1 LASAKGSGL
10 KVNEFNEEREL
21 NVVIVLMLSGGLH
34 FGSVKLKHEVAIEIL
49 ALLGLSAIKDN
60 NRVET
65 IFFEKEM
72 VRLFKPTKREAIIYD
87 VVEKGVAIEP
97 LGMEADYNS
106 LVESIMGIVKQRS
119 IIFVIGDFLTQDLDF
134 SLISAK
140 HQIYALGQ

>member
-1 LASAKGSGL
+1 L

-21 NVVIVLMLSGGLH
+21 NIVIVLMLSGGLH

-72 VRLFKPTKREAIIYD
+72 V
-87 VVEKGVAIEP
+87 G
-97 LGMEADYNS
+97 
-106 LVESIMGIVKQRS
+106 SI
-119 IIFVIGDFLTQDLDF
+119 
-134 SLISAK
+134 
-140 HQIYALGQ
+140 

>member
-1 LASAKGSGL
+1 MASAKGSGL

-21 NVVIVLMLSGGLH
+21 NIVIVLMLSGGLH

-72 VRLFKPTKREAIIYD
+72 V
-87 VVEKGVAIEP
+87 G
-97 LGMEADYNS
+97 
-106 LVESIMGIVKQRS
+106 SI
-119 IIFVIGDFLTQDLDF
+119 
-134 SLISAK
+134 
-140 HQIYALGQ
+140 

>member
-1 LASAKGSGL
+1 
-10 KVNEFNEEREL
+10 
-21 NVVIVLMLSGGLH
+21 
-34 FGSVKLKHEVAIEIL
+34 
-49 ALLGLSAIKDN
+49 
-60 NRVET
+60 
-65 IFFEKEM
+65 
-72 VRLFKPTKREAIIYD
+72 

-140 HQIYALGQ
+140 NIRYMPWQ